1 MTESDVDNMDLS
13 NPDVT
18 AGATYASKL
27 IRSLVKVA
35 FADVK
40 TRGNQEGGI
49 K

>member
-1 MTESDVDNMDLS
+1 MDLS

-18 AGATYASKL
+18 AGATYASTL

-40 TRGNQEGGI
+40 TSGNQEGGI